1 MYRDTN
7 KTMTGNTLL
16 GTMQA
21 QDNGAVGLK
30 C

>member
-7 KTMTGNTLL
+7 KTMTGDTLL

-21 QDNGAVGLK
+21 QDSGAVCLK
-30 C
+30 Y